1 MPKKPANDAPLPSF
15 GDDDE
20 HASTRAFRSPLLDDD
35 DDASSPSSAAPR
47 SGRDDE
53 DTGRARREPPSVGGV
68 EIDTRPVP
76 LPRFPS
82 TDDVTRP
89 LEPPLQTLPTL
100 PVFAD
105 DSTSRPL
112 VPTRSSSRMV
122 VAPWAR
128 GGDPDAP
135 ASSRRPFAPPTA
147 PTLPIAEPAPPSSSF
162 VPVAAATFTP
172 LTQPAAAPLGVGA
185 SVSGFPPSAAL
196 AATVPAAPPS
206 APAPAPSTPVMAQ
219 PPPSPNQPAAPFPRA
234 PHPVALP
241 PPVAPTGPSVLAR
254 LAWGVVI
261 LGVSAV
267 VGGALA
273 SWLSPRR
280 AAAPSAPSADVP
292 SALAPAPPP
301 PAPPTVASS
310 PPPVTG
316 GRPAKLT
323 GAIEL
328 PPSSA
333 GAQLWLDG
341 VLTPYGSGPLIVPC
355 GRHVV
360 KVAGAG
366 LHPRV
371 ASLDVPCGGR
381 IVLP

>member
-1 MPKKPANDAPLPSF
+1 MPKKPASDAPLPSF

-35 DDASSPSSAAPR
+35 DGAGGERDEPDA
-47 SGRDDE
+47 RDDGE
-53 DTGRARREPPSVGGV
+53 ETGRSRREPPSTGGV

-82 TDDVTRP
+82 ADDVTRP
-89 LEPPLQTLPTL
+89 VEPLQTLPTL
-100 PVFAD
+100 PLFAD

-128 GGDPDAP
+128 LAGDPDAP
-135 ASSRRPFAPPTA
+135 ASSRQPFAPPTA
-147 PTLPIAEPAPPSSSF
+147 PTLPIAPTAPTSSSF
-162 VPVAAATFTP
+162 VPVAAASFTP
-172 LTQPAAAPLGVGA
+172 MSTPMSQPAAAPLGA
-185 SVSGFPPSAAL
+185 GFPPSAAL
-196 AATVPAAPPS
+196 AATLPATPPSVPAPSLSASVAGAPHPSQPSPAFPVAPPPAVLPAPS
-206 APAPAPSTPVMAQ
+206 APAPSL
-219 PPPSPNQPAAPFPRA
+219 F
-234 PHPVALP
+234 
-241 PPVAPTGPSVLAR
+241 AR
-254 LAWGVVI
+254 LAWGVLI

-267 VGGALA
+267 VGGGLA
-273 SWLSPRR
+273 SWLAPKRAPR
-280 AAAPSAPSADVP
+280 APVAPSASPSV
-292 SALAPAPPP
+292 SAPAPPP
-301 PAPPTVASS
+301 PSVASVAPPPA
-310 PPPVTG
+310 G
-316 GRPAKLT
+316 GRPAKLS

-341 VLTPYGSGPLIVPC
+341 ELTPYGTGPLVVPC

-360 KVAGAG
+360 KVAGPG
-366 LHPRV
+366 RHPQV

-381 IVLP
+381 VVLP